1 MIIGVDGY
9 AGAGKD
15 TVADVFVKVG
25 FRKISFADALR
36 ESVVHS
42 TGFSLDTFI
51 DREIK
56 DKLFDVKYE
65 LTSEVLTKFCDYLG
79 YSEKTQEV
87 IDNFTG
93 TEIESPRHL
102 LIILGTEVGR
112 ASLNQSIWLDKYDEK
127 RQGFTYVVTPDCRFD
142 NEREHIRSMR
152 GMVFWVHRDG
162 VGPANQHVSETGK
175 WPIDKYDVLIHNQNL
190 QIMQSELGLWWSI
203 KGMNIR

>member
-25 FRKISFADALR
+25 FTKISFADALR
-36 ESVVHS
+36 ESAVHS
-42 TGFSLDTFI
+42 TGFSLNTFI

-56 DKLFDVKYE
+56 DKLFDEPYI
-65 LTSEVLTKFCDYLG
+65 LSSTALTKFCDYLG

-87 IDNFTG
+87 IDQFTG

-102 LIILGTEVGR
+102 LIILGTEIGR

-127 RQGFTYVVTPDCRFD
+127 RQGHKYVVTPDCRFD
-142 NEREHIRSMR
+142 NERNHIKSMR
-152 GMVFWVHRDG
+152 GQVFWVYRDG
-162 VGPANQHVSETGK
+162 VGPANPHISENGK
-175 WPIDKYDVLIHNQNL
+175 WPIDQYDVTIHNTDL
-190 QIMQSELGLWWSI
+190 RTLQSELGLWWSL
-203 KGMNIR
+203 KGCNLR